1 VNDPSHVLL
10 VAGALSALA
19 LAVFAAQI
27 ARLDS
32 ATPERLIAQMRLAQ
46 FAAILLAAV
55 SGITCGLVVAAGS
68 GPFTTLDTCL
78 YAILGGLAAIIIRRE
93 PRPALLLAAA
103 GLVAHGFITIAHR
116 PGWIPT
122 SPFSQWHA
130 VGIAI
135 YDLAIAMICVWTWRR

>member
-10 VAGALSALA
+10 VAGLLSAAA
-19 LAVFAAQI
+19 LGIFAAQI
-27 ARLDS
+27 ERLDS

-46 FAAILLAAV
+46 FAAVLLAAM
-55 SGITCGLVVAAGS
+55 SGITCGLVLGSGS

-78 YAILGGLAAIIIRRE
+78 FAIFGGLSALVVRRE

-103 GLVAHGFITIAHR
+103 GLVAHGFVTIAHR
-116 PGWIPT
+116 PGWMPT
-122 SPFSQWHA
+122 APFSQWHA
-130 VGIAI
+130 VGLAV